1 MSDIMETEVQHS
13 AEFDLDR
20 QIEERISTMVERE
33 LTPSEEADFIAMLT
47 HRSNLMRPSI
57 GRRTNGFSRLK
68 MGFAA

>member
-20 QIEERISTMVERE
+20 QIEERIVTMVQRE

-47 HRSNLMRPSI
+47 HRSNAMRPTF
-57 GRRTNGFSRLK
+57 GRRTSQFSRLK
-68 MGFAA
+68 LGFAA